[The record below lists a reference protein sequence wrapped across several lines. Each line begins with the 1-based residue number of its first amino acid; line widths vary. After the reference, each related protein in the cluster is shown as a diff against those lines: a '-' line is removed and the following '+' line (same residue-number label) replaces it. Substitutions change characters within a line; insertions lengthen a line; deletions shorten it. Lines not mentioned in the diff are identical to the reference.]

1 MFAQKKIAC
10 THYWIFGHNLEANIH
25 LKEVYNLKEGKGN
38 RGVASQWITSTNEV
52 NVSLEEL
59 FLDLGNKLST
69 RLFLFCSA
77 KYEIDLTLNF
87 ILSVHNA

>member
-25 LKEVYNLKEGKGN
+25 RKEVYNLKEGKGN
-38 RGVASQWITSTNEV
+38 RGVASLRITSTNEV

-59 FLDLGNKLST
+59 FLDLGKNYLQDFFYFVLRNMKLT
-69 RLFLFCSA
+69 
-77 KYEIDLTLNF
+77 
-87 ILSVHNA
+87 